1 MNSRTIY
8 FIRHGETDWN
18 AELRFQGQKDVPLN
32 EKGRLQ
38 ARLQGTK
45 LARRFGAAPALPFVS
60 SPLDRARE
68 TMEIIRAEMGFD
80 PKNYAIDGRLIE
92 ASYGELE
99 GITLAEFKRRNPLVH
114 RRRKRERWEFCPRG
128 GESHEMVLGR
138 IQPWLE
144 EQDRDIVVVAHGV
157 VGRVLRH
164 LLVGIER
171 EEAAGYPF
179 PQDRILIWRD
189 GREEQL

>member
-1 MNSRTIY
+1 
-8 FIRHGETDWN
+8 
-18 AELRFQGQKDVPLN
+18 
-32 EKGRLQ
+32 
-38 ARLQGTK
+38 
-45 LARRFGAAPALPFVS
+45 
-60 SPLDRARE
+60 
-68 TMEIIRAEMGFD
+68 
-80 PKNYAIDGRLIE
+80 
-92 ASYGELE
+92 
-99 GITLAEFKRRNPLVH
+99 
-114 RRRKRERWEFCPRG
+114 
-128 GESHEMVLGR
+128 MVLGR